1 MEYIVI
7 FLLVTLA
14 LGLGRW
20 ILLSF
25 TLKHPAPM
33 FIFLI
38 VNLLLMIMT
47 VNSVG
52 LALNFLI
59 VFHLLVAIYFFL
71 IPVETHTERKTT
83 T

>member
-1 MEYIVI
+1 MEYVVI

-14 LGLGRW
+14 LGLIRW
-20 ILLSF
+20 IRLSF
-25 TLKHPAPM
+25 TLKHPGPT

-38 VNLLLMIMT
+38 VNLLLMLMT

-59 VFHLLVAIYFFL
+59 VFHLLVAIWLFL
-71 IPVETHTERKTT
+71 IPIETNTETKETA
-83 T
+83 

>member
-1 MEYIVI
+1 MEYVVI

-20 ILLSF
+20 IRLSF
-25 TLKHPAPM
+25 MLKHPAPM

-38 VNLLLMIMT
+38 VNLLIILMT

-52 LALNFLI
+52 LAFNFLL

-71 IPVETHTERKTT
+71 IPVETNTEKRKTT
-83 T
+83 